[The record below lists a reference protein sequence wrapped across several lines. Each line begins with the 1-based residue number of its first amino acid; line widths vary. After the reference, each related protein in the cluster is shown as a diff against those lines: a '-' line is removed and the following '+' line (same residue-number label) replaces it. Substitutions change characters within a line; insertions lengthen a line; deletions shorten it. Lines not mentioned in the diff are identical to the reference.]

1 MEENSEPASCPD
13 LPLIPISRILKDMPH
28 CPHFL
33 QLRSYSKVARKNLMA
48 RWDRA
53 FEEAI
58 EEICSLMTKR
68 LWVEAIEVW
77 KTVVHWFFLLSIGF
91 IFWYTIQCFHV

>member
-13 LPLIPISRILKDMPH
+13 LPLIPISRILKGMPH

-33 QLRSYSKVARKNLMA
+33 QLRSYFEVARKNLMA
-48 RWDRA
+48 GWDRA

-58 EEICSLMTKR
+58 KEIHSLTAKN
-68 LWVEAIEVW
+68 
-77 KTVVHWFFLLSIGF
+77 F
-91 IFWYTIQCFHV
+91 